1 MSVTRRSS
9 VTNVAFAV
17 GRALWRQRIKA
28 VLTGGA
34 CATLHSKGAY
44 LSYDIDLILVGPT
57 TQAELDKAMAAVGFA
72 RKGDRY
78 THQRARFYVE
88 FPRGPLAI
96 GADLRVRPIERRGP
110 HGRLWLLSATDSC
123 RDRLA
128 AFYHWNDRQSLR
140 AAVSIALRNR
150 VNLGTIR
157 RWSLAEGAAD
167 KLGEFEAE
175 LKHARRRAGASSQS
189 PGRAAS

>member
-9 VTNVAFAV
+9 VTEVAFAV
-17 GRALWRQRIKA
+17 GRALGRERIKA

-34 CATLHSKGAY
+34 CAMLHSRGAY
-44 LSYDIDLILVGPT
+44 VSHDIDLILTGPA
-57 TQAELDKAMAAVGFA
+57 TQARLDRAMAAIGFA

-96 GADLRVRPIERRGP
+96 GSDLRVRPIERRGP

-140 AAVSIALRNR
+140 AAVSIGLRNR
-150 VNLGTIR
+150 VRLGVIR

-167 KLGEFEAE
+167 KLAEFEAE
-175 LKHARRRAGASSQS
+175 LKRARRRASRPAI
-189 PGRAAS
+189 R